1 MIDPNPSFVI
11 DLTDEQR
18 ELLGP
23 HIQSIRPGETLFAQV
38 YGDGIRV
45 KKMTS
50 EQSNAIR
57 AALEHIPLLDH
68 YTNSAYEAQAMAGKW
83 ALQ

>member
-1 MIDPNPSFVI
+1 MTDPNPSFVI

-18 ELLGP
+18 ELLEP

-45 KKMTS
+45 KKMTP
-50 EQSNAIR
+50 EQTL
-57 AALEHIPLLDH
+57 ALVTALMGAPMPDL
-68 YTNSAYEAQAMAGKW
+68 YSNSAYEAQAMAKRT
-83 ALQ
+83 LQ